1 LGSILAGG
9 PAPFLA
15 ALLVEWMAGAPWGV
29 AGYAILLSLI
39 TAFAVW
45 CGPETYRSDISAEE
59 GGTSA
64 PETRSS
70 PLLLRSA

>member
-1 LGSILAGG
+1 
-9 PAPFLA
+9 
-15 ALLVEWMAGAPWGV
+15 MAGEPWGV

-45 CGPETYRSDISAEE
+45 CGPETYRSDINAEE
-59 GGTSA
+59 NGTVSSS
-64 PETRSS
+64 PRSS